1 MNFNFYKLFNPD
13 LKKLNNSQL
22 NNHWNLIGY
31 KNDYL
36 HSIESF
42 LKKYY
47 YYNNDMY
54 KLYNPDILIND
65 KIELMVHWHLYGI
78 HEYRICS
85 DEHFKLLYPDFD
97 IKNYEIIDMTVH
109 EFKIF
114 YHKNKINN
122 IQIDSLKDESEN
134 SVENNDNNSDN
145 NDNNN
150 DFGIKYLLNPNK
162 ETIGI
167 IINNSNFINNNYFLK
182 ALSLINYH
190 NMNILLFID
199 NIDNISNI
207 IFLKNIYYFLS
218 TETCE
223 KKLCNYLIYDIF
235 DNDENITY
243 SIFKKIFINNKND
256 FNKISLLSKY
266 VYIIDD
272 LFDTLFLENNILITE
287 FNNYIINNNK
297 LYKIENNIESN
308 IVNIYNKL
316 YISENTLNYDTYK
329 NFNINNDIKIIK
341 FNQYDYIDDIK
352 YGIILYKDIYYY
364 KLFDKYSII
373 DFNIL
378 KLNIP
383 LNIDHIYVEEYT
395 TFLKKTHSN
404 LNFKMNIIFIINET
418 NKDNYIYNLLFLLK
432 ESYNNYNL
440 IIFLNNVQVDDLEKY
455 TINKEKKENNT
466 LDIYIFK
473 SNILLSNIDIIL
485 YLTELANNNSIIL
498 VIDNNY
504 LINPLFSLEFINNL
518 FFSKKILF
526 TDYYS
531 NENINL
537 LIFKKELL
545 LNVDILNKIDD
556 SKYIEIL
563 YTFLK
568 KKSFNKNFLK
578 NNSYSLDQEYFCV
591 KPINLINNYYAKFMD
606 NYSDEKGYILNENFN
621 IIRNINYEKLIN
633 LKNLIKN
640 DDKKEL
646 NFLIDIYKNNIINYY
661 YFENNLIK
669 KIKNIISTNQIII
682 FLNSS
687 NISEQESNDFYS
699 KILKYKNSFDDK
711 YQFNIIE
718 FGNYITNKLEFYD
731 SNNINYYFLNITNF
745 NENKLNILFAYNLIS
760 RIFIKYLFNYKNLIF
775 CEFSD
780 INNLELIKNINN
792 YLLMKNIEKII
803 FINKKVF
810 ENIGN
815 FDPELFTEYN
825 EFALNYFFEKVKK
838 KCSSNK
844 YEINDLIELKSP
856 TSSFEN
862 LLNIQNNYNN
872 SNFQKNHLLKLNKN
886 DNILFDFI
894 QKRNSIDYNLWNNIK
909 TVIINLDSRN
919 DRLISSIKECEKVGI
934 YNYERFSGINIDN
947 TNFKNYKLID
957 PKRAWKKN
965 IEYLKS
971 ASGCKM
977 SHLEVFKKYKNCNEE
992 YIMILED
999 DVIFEE
1005 HTVIYLNLA
1014 LSNLKKG
1021 NFDFDILYLSINLK
1035 SKDDAKLVNNNL
1047 LSIENGL
1054 TTTAQ
1059 IFKKSNIDK
1068 IINIIQSSTIE
1079 IDNTYNKYLANKYCV
1094 YPMCVYQKESYSDIN
1109 KEVINYGWFHKKF
1122 SYDE

>member
-13 LKKLNNSQL
+13 LKKLNNYQL
-22 NNHWNLIGY
+22 NNHLKSIGI

-36 HSIESF
+36 YSIESF

-47 YYNNDMY
+47 YYNNEMY

-65 KIELMVHWHLYGI
+65 KSELMAHWHLYGI

-97 IKNYEIIDMTVH
+97 IKNYEITDNTIY
-109 EFKIF
+109 EFKNI
-114 YHKNKINN
+114 YHKNQINN
-122 IQIDSLKDESEN
+122 IKINTLEHESQNNLENIDY
-134 SVENNDNNSDN
+134 DN

-150 DFGIKYLLNPNK
+150 FGIKYLLNPNK

-182 ALSLINYH
+182 VLSLINYH

-199 NIDNISNI
+199 NINNISNI
-207 IFLKNIYYFLS
+207 IFLKNLYYFLS

-223 KKLCNYLIYDIF
+223 KKNCNYLIYDIF
-235 DNDENITY
+235 DNEENICY
-243 SIFKKIFINNKND
+243 DNFKKIFINNKND
-256 FNKISLLSKY
+256 FNKLSLLSEY

-272 LFDTLFLENNILITE
+272 LFDNLFLENNILMTE
-287 FNNYIINNNK
+287 FNNNYIINNNK
-297 LYKIENNIESN
+297 LYKIENNIDSN
-308 IVNIYNKL
+308 IININNKL
-316 YISENTLNYDTYK
+316 YISEDTLKYDTYK
-329 NFNINNDIKIIK
+329 NFNIYNDIKIIN
-341 FNQYDYIDDIK
+341 FNQYDYSDDIK
-352 YGIILYKDIYYY
+352 FGIILYKDIYYY
-364 KLFDKYSII
+364 KLFDKYAIC

-383 LNIDHIYVEEYT
+383 LNIEHIYVEEYIT
-395 TFLKKTHSN
+395 DIKETHQN
-404 LNFKMNIIFIINET
+404 LNFKMNIIFIINES
-418 NKDNYIYNLLFLLK
+418 NKDDYIYNLLFLLK
-432 ESYNNYNL
+432 ESYDNYNL
-440 IIFLNNVQVDDLEKY
+440 IIFLNNVEVDDLEKY
-455 TINKEKKENNT
+455 TEKKEK
-466 LDIYIFK
+466 DIYIFK
-473 SNILLSNIDIIL
+473 SNLLLSNIDIIL
-485 YLTELANNNSIIL
+485 FLTELGTDNSIIL
-498 VIDNNY
+498 IIDNNY
-504 LINPLFSLEFINNL
+504 LINPLFSLYFINNL

-526 TDYYS
+526 TDYYT

-578 NNSYSLDQEYFCV
+578 NNNNNLTDQEYFCL
-591 KPINLINNYYAKFMD
+591 KKINLINNYYARFMD
-606 NYSDEKGYILNENFN
+606 NYSDEKAYILNENFN
-621 IIRNINYEKLIN
+621 IIRNINYDKLTN
-633 LKNLIKN
+633 LKKLIKN
-640 DDKKEL
+640 DNKKEL
-646 NFLIDIYKNNIINYY
+646 NFLIDIYKNNIINYH

-682 FLNSS
+682 FNNSS
-687 NISEQESNDFYS
+687 NKENNDDFYN
-699 KILKYKNSFDDK
+699 KILKYKYSFDDK

-718 FGNYITNKLEFYD
+718 FGNYITNKLDFYD
-731 SNNINYYFLNITNF
+731 INNINYYFLNITNF

-760 RIFIKYLFNYKNLIF
+760 RIFVKYLFNYENLIF
-775 CEFSD
+775 CDFSNID
-780 INNLELIKNINN
+780 NLEFIKNINN
-792 YLLMKNIEKII
+792 YLLMKNLEKII
-803 FINKKVF
+803 FINKKLF
-810 ENIGN
+810 EDVGN
-815 FDPELFTEYN
+815 FDPELFNEYN

-838 KCSSNK
+838 KCTSSK
-844 YEINDLIELKSP
+844 YEINDLIEFKSP
-856 TSSFEN
+856 NSSFDD
-862 LLNIQNNYNN
+862 LLNIENNYNN
-872 SNFQKNHLLKLNKN
+872 SNFQKNHLLKLNKS

-894 QKRNSIDYNLWNNIK
+894 QSRNIIDYNLWNNIK

-919 DRLISSIKECEKVGI
+919 DRLISTIKECEKVGI
-934 YNYERFSGINIDN
+934 YNYERLSAINIDN
-947 TNFKNYKLID
+947 KNFKNYKLID
-957 PKRAWKKN
+957 PKKAWKKN

-977 SHLEVFKKYKNCNEE
+977 SHLEVLKKYKDCNEE

-1005 HTVIYLNLA
+1005 HTIIYLNGA
-1014 LSNLKKG
+1014 LSNLNKG
-1021 NFDFDILYLSINLK
+1021 NFDFDILYLGINLK

-1059 IFKKSNIDK
+1059 IFKKSNIEK
-1068 IINIIQSSTIE
+1068 IINIIDSSTIE
-1079 IDNTYNKYLANKYCV
+1079 IDNTYNKYLSNKYCV

-1109 KEVINYGWFHKKF
+1109 KEVIDYGWFHKKF